1 MAESLDPIMV
11 RLVPL
16 LGELEGEPQAL
27 PGGITNRNYRVR
39 LGAGD
44 YVIRVTSPDTA
55 FLEID
60 RWAEYAA
67 ALSAGRLG
75 VGPEVA
81 AFLAGEESL
90 VTRFIPGRP
99 ISPEEMRDP
108 DTLAAVAHAVR
119 TVHDGPPI
127 PGTFSPYRV
136 VEAYARTAA
145 ARGVPVPRD
154 FSPANQV
161 AAEIEVALQGGEHLP
176 VPCHNDLLNANFIH
190 DGARVRIV
198 DWEYAGMGD
207 RYFDLGNLSI
217 NNDLREED
225 DQVLLERYFGEPCTD
240 RRLSSLRLMRIMSDF
255 REAMWGVVQI
265 AVSPIEFDYAAYS
278 ARHFAR
284 LQESAADPRY
294 PDWLRGATARP

>member
-1 MAESLDPIMV
+1 MAEFLDPILE

-16 LGELEGEPQAL
+16 LGELAGPPEPL
-27 PGGITNRNYRVR
+27 CGGITNRNYRVT
-39 LGAGD
+39 LGGED
-44 YVIRVTSPDTA
+44 YVLRVPSPDTV

-60 RWAEYAA
+60 RASEHAA
-67 ALSAGRLG
+67 AVAAAKLG

-81 AFLAGEESL
+81 AFLVGHESL

-99 ISPEEMRDP
+99 ISPEELRDP
-108 DTLAAVAHAVR
+108 ATLAAVARAVR

-127 PGTFSPYRV
+127 PGSFSPYRV
-136 VEAYARTAA
+136 VQAYARTAE

-154 FSPANQV
+154 FTSASRV
-161 AAEIEVALQGGEHLP
+161 STEIETALRGEEHLP

-190 DGARVRIV
+190 DGTRVRIV

-217 NNDLREED
+217 NNDLREVD
-225 DQVLLERYFGEPCTD
+225 DRILLQRYFGEPCTD
-240 RRLSSLRLMRIMSDF
+240 RRLACVRLMRIMSDF

-265 AVSPIEFDYAAYS
+265 AISKLEFDYAAYA

-294 PDWLRGATARP
+294 PVWLRQAGAR

>member
-1 MAESLDPIMV
+1 MVEPLDPILV

-16 LGELEGEPQAL
+16 LGELQGEPQSL
-27 PGGITNRNYRVR
+27 PGGITNRNYRVS
-39 LGAGD
+39 LGSGD
-44 YVIRVTSPDTA
+44 YVLRVTSPDTA

-67 ALSAGRLG
+67 ARSAGRLG
-75 VGPEVA
+75 VGPEVV

-108 DTLAAVAHAVR
+108 GTLAEVAQAVR

-154 FSPANQV
+154 FSPANQIS
-161 AAEIEVALQGGEHLP
+161 AEIEAALQGGEHLP

-225 DQVLLERYFGEPCTD
+225 DRVLLERYFGEPPTD
-240 RRLSSLRLMRIMSDF
+240 RRLASLRLMRIMSDF

-265 AVSPIEFDYAAYS
+265 AVSQIEFDYPAYA

-294 PDWLRGATARP
+294 AAWLRDATACP